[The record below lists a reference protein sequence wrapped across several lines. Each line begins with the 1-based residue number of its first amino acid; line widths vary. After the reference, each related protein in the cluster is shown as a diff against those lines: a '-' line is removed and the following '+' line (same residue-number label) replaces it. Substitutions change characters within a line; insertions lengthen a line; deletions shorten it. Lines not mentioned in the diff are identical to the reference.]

1 MKVLFPASFIA
12 NCREQI
18 VPVPV
23 QWFLVCIHISRFE
36 GKLAL
41 SSSKRSTPPQFSF
54 YFSPPNI
61 FHFPSTT
68 STRPPAPPHFY
79 CFPSSSSSSYSS
91 SFLLFLPSSFVPL
104 LYGRCWLF
112 QLFMP
117 YSLTSERANI
127 GPIVVEQWRGFYSW
141 DKDKRSWRHRR

>member
-1 MKVLFPASFIA
+1 MKVLFPASFIC
-12 NCREQI
+12 NCRQQI

-23 QWFLVCIHISRFE
+23 QWFLACKHISRFE

-91 SFLLFLPSSFVPL
+91 SFVRLM
-104 LYGRCWLF
+104 YGRCWLF
-112 QLFMP
+112 QLFKP
-117 YSLTSERANI
+117 CSLTSERANI
-127 GPIVVEQWRGFYSW
+127 GPIIVEQWRGFYSW
-141 DKDKRSWRHRR
+141 DNNKLMRFYCKKWSNWCA